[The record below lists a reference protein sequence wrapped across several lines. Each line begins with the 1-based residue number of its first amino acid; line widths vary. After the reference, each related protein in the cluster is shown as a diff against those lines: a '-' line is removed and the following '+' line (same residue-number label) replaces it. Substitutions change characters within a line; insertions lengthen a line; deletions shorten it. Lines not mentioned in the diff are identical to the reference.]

1 MTAIHCHRHGGRSM
15 AALLRFKVFEE
26 LAAIAALFANAA
38 SAILLEV

>member
-1 MTAIHCHRHGGRSM
+1 MVAS
-15 AALLRFKVFEE
+15 LRFKVFEK